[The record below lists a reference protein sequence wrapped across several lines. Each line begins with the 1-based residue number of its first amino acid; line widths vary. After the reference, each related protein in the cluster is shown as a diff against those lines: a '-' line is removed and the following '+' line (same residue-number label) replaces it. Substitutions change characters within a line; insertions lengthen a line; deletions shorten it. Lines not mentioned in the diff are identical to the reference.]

1 MSSERSFDVAIPRAD
16 EQRVRE
22 LQRSALAALDRHRH
36 APIGDRTEANRLE
49 HIHAAIDEIAFA
61 ELDRVVRGHPSSAS
75 SDPIVRLVWPF
86 AIGATTQPVAA
97 GRARP
102 AAAIFRSEHD
112 KPTRR
117 TAVEERFTSKLRRAV
132 RGSSGGGLVE
142 PINPSDIPNRVLS
155 ETLRQ
160 FFAKDATVNTIE
172 VPVVY
177 KDGSSARPLP
187 LRSVELSDAEP
198 GDGRQVLA
206 LTLLSIRHM
215 EMDVKVEGA
224 WLRNREISLRRPA
237 GQTDELV
244 YQQSQQQFAALAA
257 DERIELHLYQTGL
270 PPANV
275 GFYRALV
282 DHHLYNRGKNIA
294 VIPWY
299 FEGENK
305 YSRGT
310 PWLVRS

>member
-1 MSSERSFDVAIPRAD
+1 MSTERTFDVVIPVVD
-16 EQRVRE
+16 EERVRG
-22 LQRSALAALDRHRH
+22 LQASARAALDRHRR
-36 APIGDRTEANRLE
+36 APIGDRTEANRFE

-61 ELDRVVRGHPSSAS
+61 ELRRVLRGEPSPNL
-75 SDPIVRLVWPF
+75 SDLTVRLVWPF
-86 AIGATTQPVAA
+86 APGPTSPPPHV
-97 GRARP
+97 GKP
-102 AAAIFRSEHD
+102 KPPSAIFRSELE

-117 TAVEERFTSKLRRAV
+117 TAVEERFASLLQRAV
-132 RGSSGGGLVE
+132 GESDDGALVE
-142 PINPSDIPNRVLS
+142 PINPGDIPNRVLS

-160 FFAKDATVNTIE
+160 FFAKIPGSHATE
-172 VPVVY
+172 VPIVY
-177 KDGSSARPLP
+177 KDGSSARPLQ
-187 LRSVELSDAEP
+187 LRSIEMSDTEP
-198 GDGRQVLA
+198 KDGRQVLA
-206 LTLLSIRHM
+206 VTLLSIRHM

-224 WLRNREISLRRPA
+224 WLRNREVSLRRPA

-244 YQQSQQQFAALAA
+244 YLQSQQQFAALAS

-282 DHHLYNRGKNIA
+282 DHHLHKRGENVA

-299 FEGENK
+299 YEGENK

-310 PWLVRS
+310 PWVVVS

>member
-1 MSSERSFDVAIPRAD
+1 MSSERTFEVVIPLAD
-16 EQRVRE
+16 QQRVRD
-22 LQRSALAALDRHRH
+22 LQKSALAALDRHRR
-36 APIGDRTEANRLE
+36 APIGDRTEANRFE
-49 HIHAAIDEIAFA
+49 HIHAAIEEIAFA
-61 ELDRVVRGHPSSAS
+61 ELDRVLRGQPSRELSELT
-75 SDPIVRLVWPF
+75 VRLVWPF
-86 AIGATTQPVAA
+86 GAGPTTAPGPVGQPRPVAS
-97 GRARP
+97 
-102 AAAIFRSEHD
+102 IFRSQLE

-117 TAVEERFTSKLRRAV
+117 RAVEERFASQLRRAV
-132 RGSSGGGLVE
+132 GESGDGGLFE

-160 FFAKDATVNTIE
+160 FFAKAASGTPTE

-177 KDGSSARPLP
+177 KDGSAARLLR
-187 LRSVELSDAEP
+187 LRSLALSEAEP
-198 GDGRQVLA
+198 HDGRQVLA
-206 LTLLSIRHM
+206 VTLLSIRHM

-244 YQQSQQQFAALAA
+244 YLQSQKQFATLAA
-257 DERIELHLYQTGL
+257 EEPIELHLYQTGL

-282 DHHLYNRGKNIA
+282 DHHLHKRGENVA

-299 FEGENK
+299 FEGGNN

-310 PWLVRS
+310 PWVIQS